1 MDGPSGNGV
10 HKEVTRS
17 FGGNF
22 MLMLGTFFN
31 MKKDGVILVS
41 SNFGVVT
48 EFYSA
53 QCIICTCISLSIFI
67 SFKRILFF
75 DRGNRCICKNYFKLW
90 WFFLQPKV
98 CNFISNN
105 YKRKTFIYG
114 SIIQLKN
121 FLFGG
126 IKINIRMYSK

>member
-1 MDGPSGNGV
+1 MSKMTPQNWTSFRDVLSGNGV

-22 MLMLGTFFN
+22 ILMLGTFFN

-53 QCIICTCISLSIFI
+53 QCIICTCIALSII
-67 SFKRILFF
+67 INFKRLLFF
-75 DRGNRCICKNYFKLW
+75 VRGNRYI
-90 WFFLQPKV
+90 
-98 CNFISNN
+98 
-105 YKRKTFIYG
+105 
-114 SIIQLKN
+114 
-121 FLFGG
+121 
-126 IKINIRMYSK
+126 

>member
-1 MDGPSGNGV
+1 MEIRREERGSKMTQKTRTSFIDVLSGNGV

-53 QCIICTCISLSIFI
+53 Q
-67 SFKRILFF
+67 
-75 DRGNRCICKNYFKLW
+75 
-90 WFFLQPKV
+90 
-98 CNFISNN
+98 
-105 YKRKTFIYG
+105 
-114 SIIQLKN
+114 
-121 FLFGG
+121 
-126 IKINIRMYSK
+126 